1 MNKYLIPLKKQ
12 LQNPIQDPLPNFFR
26 TVYNSLVVAML
37 ALIFSSSCVKSGQGT
52 GAADSPKMTEK
63 PGMMDKPSMAS
74 MEDKGMTTKD
84 KVMDSKK
91 ELMEE
96 KAPEGKTPTG
106 DESKNVALQ
115 AAKEHNA
122 LFAENRYPSAATC
135 GTCHPKHYKEWSVS
149 SHSYAQLSPVYMSL
163 NSEINELTSGT
174 DGDFCLRCHSPIGAN
189 LGESP
194 FISNLERHPTSRE
207 GITCV
212 VCHRMN
218 KAYNKRSGRLALV
231 EGDLLQPIYGPK
243 GNEELARVL
252 NNTDQYRVVTDKNK
266 PGRKIH
272 NEAKKFDSMSSPV
285 FCGTCHDV
293 TLLNGFRLEE
303 AFSEYRLS
311 PAAKKGVTCQDC
323 HMGKEEGVPSGYEQ
337 GPAAMVGGKPTADRK
352 ITSHFFAGPDYS
364 VIHPGI
370 FPHNAEAQEMA
381 SMAEWL
387 TFDHKA
393 GWGTDEFEDTVPE
406 GAKFPLR
413 WESVDDRYDAREILD
428 FQFDR
433 LEWARE
439 KRLEVL
445 RNGYNLGEVIVQKS
459 DLSGIKF
466 KVKVENLTDGHNVP
480 TGFTGER
487 LVWLHVVVTD
497 SAGKVVFESGDL
509 DPNLDVRDHESL
521 YVSDGELPLDT
532 QLFDLRSRFLV
543 QNIRGGERERI
554 IPIPYPVVTI
564 PFVRPSIQSLI
575 LTGEPATERVHRK
588 AIEPLG
594 HRWAKYKIKRLA
606 LTGKGSYKV
615 LVEFKV
621 SMAPANLIGAIQGRG
636 FDYGMSAREVVDGVA
651 AGHEVLYTK
660 EFTTEVIEDPPSLFK
675 KVRSAWKNS
684 TKAIGKTLNLESR

>member
-1 MNKYLIPLKKQ
+1 MNKHLTPQKHRFHHVISSKRANGWVQSVLNPLG
-12 LQNPIQDPLPNFFR
+12 IAVF
-26 TVYNSLVVAML
+26 TVLL
-37 ALIFSSSCVKSGQGT
+37 LSSCVKSGQGT
-52 GAADSPKMTEK
+52 GADESAKMAEK
-63 PGMMDKPSMAS
+63 PGMMDKP
-74 MEDKGMTTKD
+74 DGMKS
-84 KVMDSKK
+84 KAMDSKMAKDSMKKMEKDEVPGK
-91 ELMEE
+91 ESPAEDDAKDL
-96 KAPEGKTPTG
+96 
-106 DESKNVALQ
+106 ALQ
-115 AAKEHNA
+115 AAKDHDA
-122 LFAENRYPSAATC
+122 LFAESRYPSAATC

-218 KAYNKRSGRLALV
+218 KDYNKRSGRLALV
-231 EGDLLQPIYGPK
+231 EGGLTEPIYGPV
-243 GNEELARVL
+243 GNEELSRVL
-252 NNTDQYRVVTDKNK
+252 KNTDKYRVVTEKDQ

-272 NEAKKFDSMSSPV
+272 REAKKFASLSSPI

-311 PAAKKGVTCQDC
+311 PAAAKGVTCQDC
-323 HMGKEEGVPSGYEQ
+323 HMGKEEGVPSGYTE
-337 GPAAMVGGKPTADRK
+337 GPAALVGGKPTKTRK

-364 VIHPGI
+364 IVHPGI
-370 FPHNAEAQEMA
+370 FPHNGEAQELA
-381 SMAEWL
+381 TMAEWL
-387 TFDHKA
+387 QFDHKA
-393 GWGTDEFEDTVPE
+393 GWGTDDFEDNVEE
-406 GAKFPLR
+406 GAKFPAR
-413 WESVDDRYDAREILD
+413 WESVDDRYDAREILNV
-428 FQFDR
+428 QFER
-433 LEWARE
+433 LEWART

-445 RNGYNLGEVIVQKS
+445 RNGYHLGEVVVLKS
-459 DLSGIKF
+459 DPGGIKF

-487 LVWLHVVVTD
+487 LVWLHVVVKD
-497 SAGKVVFESGDL
+497 STGQVVFESGDL
-509 DPNLDVRDHESL
+509 DPNMDVRDHESS

-532 QLFDLRSRFLV
+532 QLFDLRSRFVV

-575 LTGEPATERVHRK
+575 LTGEPTTERVHRK
-588 AIEPLG
+588 GIEPLG
-594 HRWAKYKIKRLA
+594 HRWAKYKIKGKA
-606 LTGKGSYKV
+606 LTGKGPYKA
-615 LVEFKV
+615 LVEFKAA
-621 SMAPANLIGAIQGRG
+621 MAPANLIGAIQGRG

-651 AGHEVLYTK
+651 AGHEVLYKK
-660 EFTTEVIEDPPSLFK
+660 EITIDVS
-675 KVRSAWKNS
+675 
-684 TKAIGKTLNLESR
+684 G